1 MQVILP
7 EEQTKEIQL
16 FIANLIKDEIETV
29 KEDSGQIS
37 PFLNKRQT
45 CQYLGIS
52 NNTLDIWIRK
62 GMPHIRIG
70 KTIRFDK
77 DSIRRWMIQLENH
90 F

>member
-1 MQVILP
+1 
-7 EEQTKEIQL
+7 
-16 FIANLIKDEIETV
+16 
-29 KEDSGQIS
+29 
-37 PFLNKRQT
+37 
-45 CQYLGIS
+45 S